1 MRHFYKRIQGWFS
14 YKPAVEKFI
23 RENDNALIVE
33 IGTWK
38 GKSATF
44 AGVEIANQKKN
55 IRYDTIDW
63 FKGSGETAH
72 INDPQIDSLYEVC
85 MDNLKPVL
93 NHVNVISSDS
103 VEAAKNY
110 KNGSVDFLIV
120 DGDHTVDGVRRD
132 IEAWLP
138 KMKQGSI
145 LCADDWNWKG
155 VQENIKEF
163 FTDYE
168 VMGSGKGRYCVVRL

>member
-1 MRHFYKRIQGWFS
+1 MEHFYKDIQGWFS
-14 YKPAVEKFI
+14 YKDFLAKMI
-23 RENDNALIVE
+23 RESNDAHFVE

-38 GKSATF
+38 GKSAAF

-63 FKGSGETAH
+63 FKGSGEPAH
-72 INDPQIDSLYEVC
+72 INDPEIDSLYEVC
-85 MDNLKPVL
+85 LSNLKPVL
-93 NHVNVISSDS
+93 DYVNVINSDS

-110 KNGSVDFLIV
+110 EDGSVDFLIL
-120 DGDHTVDGVRRD
+120 DGDHSFDGVKRD
-132 IEAWLP
+132 LEAWLP
-138 KMKQGSI
+138 KIKEGGV
-145 LCADDWNWKG
+145 LCADDWNWRG
-155 VQENIKEF
+155 VKENIKEL